1 MQTKGLVVNSE
12 KLTNIFKIKSKD
24 FKIVVVH
31 AIMKGQKEYF
41 LGPRGYNIYHN
52 SDKALKKVNFWSF
65 IHEVS
70 VNDQTIVSIQIM
82 INSTQKSLLPQT
94 MWGIKTS

>member
-24 FKIVVVH
+24 FKIAVVH

-41 LGPRGYNIYHN
+41 LGLRGYNICHN
-52 SDKALKKVNFWSF
+52 SDKALKKVNF
-65 IHEVS
+65 
-70 VNDQTIVSIQIM
+70 
-82 INSTQKSLLPQT
+82 
-94 MWGIKTS
+94 